1 MLQTGKK
8 EHTILHFQ
16 FKSELYFLNLSPFFF
31 FFSLPPSLIAFI
43 PLLCLHPFFPG
54 RGCGAA
60 HHRFLF
66 LYSDA
71 MYRSPTFLCFCTRVC
86 FYIFL
91 YLFLS
96 TPPER
101 CSFIPQAEERVIIF
115 ICIFSCFNFCC
126 FLLFFCF
133 FCCAALSQ
141 PPLCVRV

>member
-1 MLQTGKK
+1 MTIINIKTEGENNRCCKQEKK
-8 EHTILHFQ
+8 EHTRSCTFSLKASFI
-16 FKSELYFLNLSPFFF
+16 FLTSPLFFF

-91 YLFLS
+91 YLFL
-96 TPPER
+96 PPPGEMLVYPTGR
-101 CSFIPQAEERVIIF
+101 GACNYFY
-115 ICIFSCFNFCC
+115 
-126 FLLFFCF
+126 LYFFMF
-133 FCCAALSQ
+133 
-141 PPLCVRV
+141 